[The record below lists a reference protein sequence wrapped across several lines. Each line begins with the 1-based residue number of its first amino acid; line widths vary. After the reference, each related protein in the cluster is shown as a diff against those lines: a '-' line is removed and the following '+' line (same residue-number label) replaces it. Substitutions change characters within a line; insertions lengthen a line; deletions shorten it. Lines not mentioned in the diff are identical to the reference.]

1 MKNINGMGEIILFF
15 VSILAALGWFFSK
28 YALVGFPPV
37 GFIGLRF
44 FSAALLFLPFAYPQ
58 FKQLTRSE
66 IIRALSTGL
75 VFALFMATW
84 IMAITFNNN
93 LGSGAFLLS
102 ISMLLAP
109 LISWVFFHNRPLR
122 TFWIALPTALCGVY
136 LLATSKGAF
145 HFSVDSSLYLL
156 ASLFSAIYFVLHNQY
171 SKSIPALALTT
182 LQLLVVGT
190 LCLTYSL
197 LTETWQHEIPSSAI
211 WWLTISVL
219 VGTNFRYM
227 LQTIGQR
234 YCHIANAS
242 IIMLLEP
249 VWTIILSVLLLG
261 EQLTTAKIIGSI
273 LILSALLIYRI
284 QNVIGL
290 FKGKYRRTT

>member
-1 MKNINGMGEIILFF
+1 MKNIDGIGEIILFF

-44 FSAALLFLPFAYPQ
+44 FSAALLFFPFAYPQ
-58 FKQLTRSE
+58 LKRLTRSE
-66 IIRALSTGL
+66 IIRAFATGL
-75 VFALFMATW
+75 FFAIFMATW

-102 ISMLLAP
+102 VSMLLAP
-109 LISWVFFHNRPLR
+109 LISWLVFRNKPLR

-136 LLATSKGAF
+136 LLANSKGDF

-171 SKSIPALALTT
+171 SKSIPPLPLTT
-182 LQLLVVGT
+182 LQLSVVGV
-190 LCLTYSL
+190 LCLSYSL
-197 LTETWQHEIPSSAI
+197 LTEQWQSDIPSSAI
-211 WWLTISVL
+211 WWLATSVL
-219 VGTNFRYM
+219 IGTNFRYM

-234 YCHIANAS
+234 YCHIANTS

-249 VWTIILSVLLLG
+249 VWTIILSVILLG
-261 EQLTTAKIIGSI
+261 EQITTIKIIGSI

-284 QNVIGL
+284 QNLIGL
-290 FKGKYRRTT
+290 FKGKNRQST